1 MAGAR
6 FCKAALPAYCTK
18 ADLEFI
24 FYSYNQYVPDYLR
37 SFSKYT
43 LSYPDL
49 HRIWLHISADPSPN
63 IATAMFLNR
72 STKLFR
78 QLHCTTG
85 SFVQYAG

>member
-1 MAGAR
+1 LSNINAVSQ
-6 FCKAALPAYCTK
+6 K
-18 ADLEFI
+18 
-24 FYSYNQYVPDYLR
+24 YNL
-37 SFSKYT
+37 F
-43 LSYPDL
+43 YPDL

-85 SFVQYAG
+85 SFVQYAGKTWLHGLGGQPPFDRASTSH